1 MAVKLNA
8 SVGGQDGANNF
19 YNRLNSRF
27 SNCLQD
33 CEVKSLENSADIDDD
48 TLGSYLSHW
57 TAYLEAEN
65 AMLHRRT
72 TLVMETEAATKA
84 LTKAKP
90 AKAHEARRIK
100 DEKDKQ
106 LEEVS
111 KKAELEVRRF
121 HSQRLSELKSA
132 LVSYAEGQ
140 LKVAK
145 DTHQALSDCTQKLRE
160 FPLPQVNANSL
171 SRPE

>member
-1 MAVKLNA
+1 
-8 SVGGQDGANNF
+8 
-19 YNRLNSRF
+19 
-27 SNCLQD
+27 
-33 CEVKSLENSADIDDD
+33 
-48 TLGSYLSHW
+48 
-57 TAYLEAEN
+57 
-65 AMLHRRT
+65 
-72 TLVMETEAATKA
+72 METEAATKA

-106 LEEVS
+106 LEQVS